1 MPRTAIDRWI
11 EDNLT
16 TDDILKIPGVL
27 ELVQAKV
34 MADINKQLI
43 SGTYNDDNGLPV
55 SLRQFNSDCGHG
67 V

>member
-43 SGTYNDDNGLPV
+43 SGTYNDDNGLSV

>member
-1 MPRTAIDRWI
+1 MKRPAIDRWI

-27 ELVQAKV
+27 ELVQAKILS
-34 MADINKQLI
+34 DINLQLL
-43 SGTYNDDNGLPV
+43 SGTYNDDNGL
-55 SLRQFNSDCGHG
+55 SQLRAFNSDCGHG

>member
-43 SGTYNDDNGLPV
+43 SGTYNDDNGL
-55 SLRQFNSDCGHG
+55 SQLRAFNSDCGHG